1 MDDTSGCTSL
11 TAESDA
17 QNNIASI
24 PNAASVTDADKV
36 INNKIDSTQVEE
48 KSTEVH
54 TSSGLQQD
62 PEKSQQKP
70 SSEGVVEHDLNP
82 AVTSATCS
90 TEVDLKDPNKYCAL
104 CTASFTNPHVALQ
117 HYSGRK
123 HQRNQARQELL
134 KQLGHNV
141 EQGNSLM
148 CQMCGMQFNSV
159 EMYQDHM
166 QGSKHQI
173 KEKKVIDL
181 CKSQQKLYSTFA
193 DELADY
199 IQVQK
204 ARGITPKTNQVL
216 PQDTMQ
222 KGDEDEEREVLNR
235 KNMVEL
241 NKPVANLL
249 PTSISPHQSHSG
261 HYSPLQMGCSS
272 FQGPPL
278 PSRASNYNYPP
289 PVLRNSGPPP
299 VTNWPMRRRQRRSSS
314 SSCTTSLSYSSSSYS
329 SYSSSESDSDN
340 SEYRHREKRQIKTSH
355 RERVRRGKD
364 EERRRKRRRRERD
377 NDSEERR
384 REQSVESEE
393 ERSRKKSKIH
403 GKWRRKE
410 KKSLK
415 ENFKVERGDQV
426 MDKLKPE
433 DMMKNSKETE
443 LRIQAEINVKQ
454 REGGE
459 DESIKPKYRKEKKK
473 AKEKADT
480 RTEEEKLWDDSILGC

>member
-1 MDDTSGCTSL
+1 M
-11 TAESDA
+11 
-17 QNNIASI
+17 
-24 PNAASVTDADKV
+24 
-36 INNKIDSTQVEE
+36 
-48 KSTEVH
+48 
-54 TSSGLQQD
+54 
-62 PEKSQQKP
+62 
-70 SSEGVVEHDLNP
+70 
-82 AVTSATCS
+82 
-90 TEVDLKDPNKYCAL
+90 
-104 CTASFTNPHVALQ
+104 F
-117 HYSGRK
+117 
-123 HQRNQARQELL
+123 LL
-134 KQLGHNV
+134 R
-141 EQGNSLM
+141 
-148 CQMCGMQFNSV
+148 
-159 EMYQDHM
+159 
-166 QGSKHQI
+166 
-173 KEKKVIDL
+173 EKKVIDL

-222 KGDEDEEREVLNR
+222 KEDEAEEREVINR

-241 NKPVANLL
+241 NKPVSNLL

-299 VTNWPMRRRQRRSSS
+299 LTSWPMKRRQRRSSS
-314 SSCTTSLSYSSSSYS
+314 SSCTTSLSYSSSYS
-329 SYSSSESDSDN
+329 SSSSSESDSDH

-355 RERVRRGKD
+355 RERVRRGRD

-377 NDSEERR
+377 DDSEERR

-393 ERSRKKSKIH
+393 ERSRKKSNIH

-410 KKSLK
+410 RKSLK

-433 DMMKNSKETE
+433 VMMKNSKETE
-443 LRIQAEINVKQ
+443 LHIQTEINVKQ
-454 REGGE
+454 SEE